1 MVTKYKTTQNKEN
14 KSKMTEK
21 KKGKKIESGGQS
33 NPHDTLRAVYDFLS
47 PDHRLIYCA
56 TTPCVKRSRQIN
68 YL

>member
-1 MVTKYKTTQNKEN
+1 MVTKSKTKQNKEN

-21 KKGKKIESGGQS
+21 KKGKIESGGQS

-56 TTPCVKRSRQIN
+56 TTPRVKRSRQIN